1 MTEVYLHGILAKKF
15 KDKYVFD
22 ISRPEDLVYAID
34 SNSPNFLTF
43 LQNNFDK
50 LNLSVLVDKK
60 VMSSETSFFKKDFTP
75 QRIDLV
81 PAFSGG
87 FISLGW
93 FIVGLF
99 AAAGI
104 AYLFAASSMSPPE
117 MDNNSEQSIKT
128 KSFQFSGEI
137 NLEKQ
142 GKPIPVGYG
151 RLRVGSYVVGSQIW
165 NRNLFKQV

>member
-60 VMSSETSFFKKDFTP
+60 VMSSETSFFKKDF
-75 QRIDLV
+75 
-81 PAFSGG
+81 
-87 FISLGW
+87 SLK
-93 FIVGLF
+93 
-99 AAAGI
+99 
-104 AYLFAASSMSPPE
+104 E
-117 MDNNSEQSIKT
+117 
-128 KSFQFSGEI
+128 
-137 NLEKQ
+137 
-142 GKPIPVGYG
+142 
-151 RLRVGSYVVGSQIW
+151 
-165 NRNLFKQV
+165 